1 MHKRLTLTYLGT
13 NALVLS
19 DTITTLLV
27 DPHFTRP
34 AGLFGPAILLKH
46 IKPDKMTIKAALDRA
61 GVRDAQA
68 VLITHTHY
76 DHALDAVDTALI
88 TGACLIGS
96 SSLKMLPGADVLLK
110 NRLITAEPLTHYQY
124 GEFSVTFLQ
133 SRHLPMPLVSQWT
146 AFAGSH
152 LTKPLIPPV
161 TALSYKEGDVF
172 NILIEHPSGSLYIL
186 GTASAIT
193 DSVNHNTDY
202 AGISVG
208 GLNLKSAEYIRC
220 YLESCRNKL
229 GSRMLILTH
238 WDNFSQPLSAPAV
251 DMPGMYRVYK
261 VINSVTSSWKPGVKV
276 LKPIIFDEIVL

>member
-1 MHKRLTLTYLGT
+1 
-13 NALVLS
+13 
-19 DTITTLLV
+19 
-27 DPHFTRP
+27 
-34 AGLFGPAILLKH
+34 
-46 IKPDKMTIKAALDRA
+46 
-61 GVRDAQA
+61 
-68 VLITHTHY
+68 
-76 DHALDAVDTALI
+76 
-88 TGACLIGS
+88 
-96 SSLKMLPGADVLLK
+96 
-110 NRLITAEPLTHYQY
+110 
-124 GEFSVTFLQ
+124 
-133 SRHLPMPLVSQWT
+133 MPLVSQWT

-152 LTKPLIPPV
+152 LTKSLIPPV

-220 YLESCRNKL
+220 YLESCRKKL

-251 DMPGMYRVYK
+251 DMPGMNRVYK
-261 VINSVTSSWKPGVKV
+261 IIKSVISSWKPGVKV